1 VDDIGRLALDAKQ
14 MKALPP
20 LTKRTIGFRSGNG

>member
-1 VDDIGRLALDAKQ
+1 MIDALEI

-20 LTKRTIGFRSGNG
+20 LTKRVIEAAGRDDHARVNG